1 MWSTLVSSLEISKGE
16 VCCEIYEGKHRV
28 DGFIKDIGLPTT
40 FVYTGNFYEN
50 MIYRSHVV
58 KTDDGEG
65 LEFRQ
70 PIIKPDTR
78 RQ

>member
-1 MWSTLVSSLEISKGE
+1 MKISGGK

-28 DGFIKDIGLPTT
+28 DAFIESIGLPAT

-50 MIYRSHVV
+50 MIFRGHVKRSQ
-58 KTDDGEG
+58 DGKC

-70 PIIKPDTR
+70 PIIAENTKRAFPR
-78 RQ
+78 